1 MMGRKELRLVA
12 TGIAAEA
19 PAVRARLCVRF
30 GRLFMGDNPRF
41 DAEKWVDACEVKH
54 PNEAMIRILEG

>member
-12 TGIAAEA
+12 AGIAAEA

-41 DAEKWVDACEVKH
+41 DAEKWVDA
-54 PNEAMIRILEG
+54 